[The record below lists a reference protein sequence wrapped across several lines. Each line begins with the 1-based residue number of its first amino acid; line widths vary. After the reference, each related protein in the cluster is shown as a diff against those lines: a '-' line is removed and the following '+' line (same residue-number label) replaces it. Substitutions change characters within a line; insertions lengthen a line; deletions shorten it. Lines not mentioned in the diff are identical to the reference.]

1 MSASLKRRPSTVAR
15 KLPRLPRVLRLH
27 QKRLLLKMSPFS
39 LPMSTLTG
47 RRQYLRFSEL
57 SSGMLKTRLPVVVML
72 MSTPLRKR
80 SQAPKVA

>member
-15 KLPRLPRVLRLH
+15 KPPRLPRVLRLH
-27 QKRLLLKMSPFS
+27 QKRLLLKMSPFL

-57 SSGMLKTRLPVVVML
+57 SSGMLKTRLPVVVMP
-72 MSTPLRKR
+72 MSTPLRKK
-80 SQAPKVA
+80 SQAQKVA